1 MIRRHAPYAAAVTLP
16 LLAALA
22 LIVWQPRF
30 YSIIRNNLFDLYQ
43 QVRPRAWSPDL
54 PVRIVDIDDASL
66 AALGQWPWP
75 RTRIAEMITR
85 LTENGAA
92 AIAFDVMFAEAD
104 RTSPDALAAQLPA
117 GPTRDTVA
125 QALQGLPDNDSQL
138 AEVVRS
144 SPVVLGMVLTPNQRD
159 APPAVPMK
167 FGIAAAGD
175 NPLLFAPKLEG
186 AVLPL
191 PQLVEAASGLGA
203 LNWLPDGDQIVRHV
217 PVFLRFRDQLVPSLG
232 AEALRVAQGAS
243 TYVVRSSNASG
254 DEAFGTHTGIL
265 AVRIGAIETP
275 TDASGEVRLRV
286 GPTEPGRF
294 ISVARLLAG
303 AIPREEI
310 EGRIILVGSSAAGL
324 LDLRATPLNAAV
336 PGVEIQA
343 QFIEHLVS
351 GARLAR
357 PDWAIGAELVLAA
370 LLGIAMAVTLPFAG
384 ALGGAIAG
392 GLVVGALFFA
402 SWWAFG
408 NLDLLLD
415 PLGPVIAASAVYVG
429 GTILLY
435 SAEQR
440 QKRWVRDAFG
450 RFVSPAVIEQLASDP
465 ARLVLGGETRT
476 LTVMF
481 TDVRSFTSISERMD
495 AQELTRFMN
504 RYLTP
509 MTDVVLAQGGTLDKY
524 IGDAIM
530 AFWNAPLDDPAH
542 GAHAAR
548 AALAMLD
555 ELVQFNRTLREEA
568 AEKGEAPIEVRNGI
582 GLATGDCC
590 VGNLGSSKRFDY
602 SALGDTVNLASRL
615 EGATKFYGVAVLATQ
630 TTRDLADGLAWLE
643 VDLTRVKGRTQ
654 PQRLF
659 TLAGDATFAGSP
671 AFSALVAHHDAM
683 LAAYR
688 RADFVTAER
697 EAARAGEL
705 APPTIARLYAFYGER
720 CRLRIGLAVDEA
732 WDAVT
737 TLEEK

>member
-1 MIRRHAPYAAAVTLP
+1 MIRRHALYAAAVLLP

-22 LIVWQPRF
+22 LILWQPR
-30 YSIIRNNLFDLYQ
+30 YYAVIRNNLFDLYQ
-43 QVRPRAWSPDL
+43 QAQPRAWTPDL

-66 AALGQWPWP
+66 AAFGQWPWP
-75 RTRIAEMITR
+75 RTRIAEIISR
-85 LTENGAA
+85 LTEDGAA
-92 AIAFDVMFAEAD
+92 AIAFDVMFAESD
-104 RTSPDALAAQLPA
+104 RTNPEALAALLPE
-117 GPTRDTVA
+117 GPVRETVA
-125 QALQGLPDNDSQL
+125 KAIEGLPGNDAQF
-138 AEVVRS
+138 AEVLKS
-144 SPVVLGMVLTPNQRD
+144 SPVVLGMVLTPNPAD
-159 APPAVPMK
+159 APPEVPMK
-167 FGIAAAGD
+167 FGVAAAGD
-175 NPLLFAPKLEG
+175 NPLLFAPKLAG

-191 PQLVEAASGLGA
+191 PPFVAAASGLGA

-217 PVFLRFRDQLVPSLG
+217 PIFLRYRDQLVPSLG

-254 DEAFGTHTGIL
+254 DEAYGTHTGML

-294 ISVARLLAG
+294 ISVAKLLAG
-303 AIPREEI
+303 KIPREEI

-324 LDLRATPLNAAV
+324 LDLRATPIDDAV

-357 PDWAIGAELVLAA
+357 PDWATGAELVLAA
-370 LLGIAMAVTLPFAG
+370 VLGIAMAVALPFAG
-384 ALGGAIAG
+384 AVGGAIAG
-392 GLVVGALFFA
+392 GLVVAALFFA

-408 NLDLLLD
+408 HWNLLLD
-415 PLGPVIAASAVYVG
+415 PFGPVVSASGVYVA
-429 GTILLY
+429 GTMLLY

-450 RFVSPAVIEQLASDP
+450 RFVSPAVIEQLAADP

-481 TDVRSFTSISERMD
+481 TDVRNFTSISERMD

-542 GAHAAR
+542 GAHAAG
-548 AALAMLD
+548 AALAMLN
-555 ELVQFNRTLREEA
+555 ELEGFNRALREEA
-568 AEKGEAPIEVRNGI
+568 DAAGSTAIEVRNGI

-590 VGNLGSSKRFDY
+590 VGNLGSTKRFDY

-615 EGATKFYGVAVLATQ
+615 EGATKFYGVDVLATQ

-643 VDLTRVKGRTQ
+643 VDVTRVKGRAQ

-659 TLAGDATFAGSP
+659 TLAGDATFAKSP
-671 AFSALVAHHDAM
+671 DFERLNERHLAM
-683 LAAYR
+683 LDAYR
-688 RADFVTAER
+688 RADFVKAE
-697 EAARAGEL
+697 AQAVRAGRV
-705 APPTIARLYAFYGER
+705 APRGIARLYSVYAER
-720 CRLRIGLAVDEA
+720 CRLRAGQPVDES

-737 TLEEK
+737 TLDEK

>member
-1 MIRRHAPYAAAVTLP
+1 MIRRHALYASAVLLP

-22 LIVWQPRF
+22 LIIWQPRF
-30 YSIIRNNLFDLYQ
+30 YTIIRNNLFDLYQ
-43 QVRPRAWSPDL
+43 RAQPRVWSPDL
-54 PVRIVDIDDASL
+54 PVRILDIDDASL

-75 RTRIAEMITR
+75 RTRIAEIVSK

-104 RTSPDALAAQLPA
+104 RTSPEALAAALPA
-117 GPTRDTVA
+117 GPVREAVA
-125 QALQGLPDNDSQL
+125 KAIEGQPGNDAQF

-144 SPVVLGMVLTPNQRD
+144 SPVVLGMVLTPN
-159 APPAVPMK
+159 PADDPVVPAK
-167 FGIAAAGD
+167 FGVAAAGD
-175 NPLLFAPKLEG
+175 NPLLFAPKLAG
-186 AVLPL
+186 AVLPM
-191 PQLVEAASGLGA
+191 PAFVEAASGLGA

-217 PVFLRFRDQLVPSLG
+217 PIFLRYRDQLVPSLG

-254 DEAFGTHTGIL
+254 DQAFGAQTGMV

-286 GPTEPGRF
+286 GPTQPGRF
-294 ISVARLLAG
+294 IPVVKLLTG
-303 AIPREEI
+303 EVPRDEI

-324 LDLRATPLNAAV
+324 LDLRATSIDAAV

-351 GARLAR
+351 GARLSR
-357 PDWAIGAELVLAA
+357 PDWATGGEFVLAA
-370 LLGIAMAVTLPFAG
+370 VLGLAMAVALPFAG
-384 ALGGAIAG
+384 AVGGAIAG
-392 GLVVGALFFA
+392 GLVVCALFFA

-408 NLDLLLD
+408 HLNLLLD
-415 PLGPVIAASAVYVG
+415 PLGPFAAASGVYVA

-450 RFVSPAVIEQLASDP
+450 RFVSPAVVEQLASDP
-465 ARLVLGGETRT
+465 TRLVLGGETRT

-481 TDVRSFTSISERMD
+481 SDLRNFTSISERMD

-509 MTDVVLAQGGTLDKY
+509 MTDVVLEKGGTLDKY

-542 GAHAAR
+542 GAHAAQ

-555 ELVQFNRTLREEA
+555 ELVRFNHSLREDA
-568 AEKGEAPIEVRNGI
+568 AEKRDAPIEVRNGI

-615 EGATKFYGVAVLATQ
+615 EGATKFYGVAVLATE
-630 TTRDLADGLAWLE
+630 TTRHLADGLAWLE

-659 TLAGDATFAGSP
+659 TLAGDATFAETP
-671 AFSALVAHHDAM
+671 AFARLSAHHDAM

-688 RADFVTAER
+688 RADFAAAER
-697 EAARAGEL
+697 EAAQAGEI
-705 APPTIARLYAFYGER
+705 APPTIARLYTFYAER
-720 CRLRIGLAVDEA
+720 CRLRFGLAVDEA